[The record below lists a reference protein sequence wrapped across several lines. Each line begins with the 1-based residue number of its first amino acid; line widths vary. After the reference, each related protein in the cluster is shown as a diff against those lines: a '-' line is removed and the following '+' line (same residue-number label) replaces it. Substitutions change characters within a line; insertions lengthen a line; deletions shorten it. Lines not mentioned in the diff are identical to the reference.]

1 VLVSGPTAL
10 LVVSILVLAGGFA
23 AAAVARFLLAL
34 RRPPRLSWA
43 ASTLCGIAGAGV
55 GAAGVALALGRPVRD
70 VPVAVVLSGV
80 AGTLVVLFA
89 ADVVA
94 ARRADPV
101 PTVAELVATGENAH
115 AEFKS
120 SARYN
125 HHTGVRDAR
134 LELVIATTV
143 AGFFNA
149 RGGWL
154 LIGVD
159 DDGKVVGLEDD
170 YGLMRRPDRDN
181 YELWL
186 RDLLTTTLGAPAAQA
201 VQIAFESVAGQDVC
215 LVQTPPS
222 HGPVFVRASKQRT
235 EFVVRV
241 GNSTRQLDAHDTV
254 EYAATRW
261 SKRVL
266 ARRRASRQQPTD
278 ALS

>member
-10 LVVSILVLAGGFA
+10 LVVSILVLAGGFVA
-23 AAAVARFLLAL
+23 AAAARFLLAL
-34 RRPPRLSWA
+34 RRPPRLGWA
-43 ASTLCGIAGAGV
+43 ASTLCGIVGAGV
-55 GAAGVALALGRPVRD
+55 GAAGIALALGRPVRD
-70 VPVAVVLSGV
+70 VPVAVVLGGV

-89 ADVVA
+89 ADLVS
-94 ARRADPV
+94 ARRADSV
-101 PTVAELVATGENAH
+101 PTVAQLVATGESAH
-115 AEFKS
+115 LEFKS

-134 LELVIATTV
+134 LEVVIATTV

-159 DDGKVVGLEDD
+159 DDGEVVGLDDD
-170 YGLMRRPDRDN
+170 YGLMRRPDRDS

-201 VQIAFESVAGQDVC
+201 VRIAFESVNGKDVC
-215 LVQTPPS
+215 LLQTPLS
-222 HGPVFVRASKQRT
+222 RRPVFLRASKQRT

-266 ARRRASRQQPTD
+266 ARRRASHQQPTD
-278 ALS
+278 APS